1 MKTRRQIHVL
11 ALAAFALLALSCGGR
26 ASDDMKDGKAV
37 PQPELNEVE
46 VMVLERTDFAHQ
58 LLSNGKLV
66 SSRKASLSFGTS
78 GVVSALNVGNGA
90 SVRKGDVIAELDRS
104 ELRLSLESAQIA
116 MQKAELDLYDVLAGQ
131 GYAAKDTLD
140 VPADVLAMAKMRS
153 GFSSARNSLERARR
167 EYEGAVLK
175 APFAGKIAD
184 VAAKRYETAPSGAF
198 CTLIDDGSFDVDF
211 PVLESEYA
219 FISKGLPVKVSP
231 YADPAKVLVG
241 QVTEVNPVVDRNGQ
255 VYVTARV
262 RNDGSLL
269 DGMNVKVTV
278 ERLMPGQLVVPRSA
292 VVIRDNLDVLFTYTP
307 DGKAHWTY
315 VNILMSNGDSHVVTA
330 NTDRAASLKEGD
342 SVIISGNLNL
352 ADGSNVQLK
361 K

>member
-1 MKTRRQIHVL
+1 M
-11 ALAAFALLALSCGGR
+11 
-26 ASDDMKDGKAV
+26 
-37 PQPELNEVE
+37 
-46 VMVLERTDFAHQ
+46 
-58 LLSNGKLV
+58 
-66 SSRKASLSFGTS
+66 
-78 GVVSALNVGNGA
+78 
-90 SVRKGDVIAELDRS
+90 
-104 ELRLSLESAQIA
+104 
-116 MQKAELDLYDVLAGQ
+116 
-131 GYAAKDTLD
+131 
-140 VPADVLAMAKMRS
+140 
-153 GFSSARNSLERARR
+153 
-167 EYEGAVLK
+167 
-175 APFAGKIAD
+175 
-184 VAAKRYETAPSGAF
+184 
-198 CTLIDDGSFDVDF
+198 
-211 PVLESEYA
+211 LESEYA

>member
-1 MKTRRQIHVL
+1 MKKILYVL
-11 ALAAFALLALSCGGR
+11 AFAVSAVSAISCG
-26 ASDDMKDGKAV
+26 SSSSEDLKDGKAV

-58 LLSNGKLV
+58 MLSNGKLL
-66 SSRKASLSFGTS
+66 SSQKANLSFGTS
-78 GVVSALNVGNGA
+78 GVVSKLNVSNGS
-90 SVRKGDVIAELDRS
+90 SVRRGEVIAELDRS
-104 ELRLSLESAQIA
+104 GLGLSLESARIA

-131 GYAAKDTLD
+131 GYTAKDTIAVPSD
-140 VPADVLAMAKMRS
+140 VMAMAKMRS
-153 GFSSARNSLERARR
+153 GFSAARNSLERAQR
-167 EYEGAVLK
+167 EYDAAVLK

-184 VAAKRYETAPSGAF
+184 LAAKRYETAPAGAF
-198 CTLIDDGSFDVDF
+198 CCLIDDSSFEVDF

-219 FISKGLPVKVSP
+219 FVSKGLPVKVSP
-231 YADPAKVLVG
+231 YAYPAKVLEG
-241 QVTEVNPVVDRNGQ
+241 KVTELNPMVDRNGQ
-255 VYVTARV
+255 VYVRARV

-269 DGMNVKVTV
+269 DGMNVKVVV

-292 VVIRDNLDVLFTYTP
+292 VVIRDNMDVLFTYTP
-307 DGKAHWTY
+307 DGKAHWVY
-315 VNILMSNGDSHVVTA
+315 VNIIRSNGDSHVVEA
-330 NTDRAASLKEGD
+330 NKDRGAVLKEGD